1 MLSTNDFRIN
11 VASRTSKRTIK
22 LKVAADHY
30 LINSGFFEQ
39 HISARLPSFFV
50 LDVPQIPQK
59 CRVRRLRKG
68 QPLVDQ
74 GIAPRPFPAITIFP
88 RFAYIQLIALIGVAH
103 VMRAI
108 VQFTKPLASNLIL
121 RKLLPQNPEGSGGFP
136 RTCQR
141 C

>member
-1 MLSTNDFRIN
+1 MLSTNDLNFN

-59 CRVRRLRKG
+59 CRVRRL
-68 QPLVDQ
+68 PLVDQ

-121 RKLLPQNPEGSGGFP
+121 RKLLPQDQWGHS
-136 RTCQR
+136 Q
-141 C
+141 